1 MPEEAPVTI
10 AQDTTRSLV
19 PAGAWRVDPARSWI
33 TWELNGEKVHNGQ
46 FSEFQATVTPSQITG
61 VVQAGTVEA
70 DQEGLT
76 QHLRSP
82 DYFGADR
89 YPEIHFESTSIEYSG
104 ADAFEIR
111 GLLTIAEAAQEVE
124 LSARA
129 DKTPR
134 VRASGEVSL
143 GDVTV
148 QVLVDAVLERA

>member
-1 MPEEAPVTI
+1 L
-10 AQDTTRSLV
+10 LV
-19 PAGAWRVDPARSWI
+19 PAGAWRVDPARSSI
-33 TWELNGEKVHNGQ
+33 TWELNGEKVHNGR
-46 FSEFQATVTPSQITG
+46 FADFQSVVTLTEITG
-61 VVQAGTVEA
+61 VLQAGSVEA

-82 DYFGADR
+82 DYFGAER
-89 YPEIHFESTSIEYSG
+89 YPEIRFESTSIEHSG
-104 ADAFEIR
+104 ADEFEIR
-111 GLLTIAEAAQEVE
+111 GVLTIAEATQEIE

-129 DKTPR
+129 DDTPR

>member
-1 MPEEAPVTI
+1 VTI
-10 AQDTTRSLV
+10 AQESTRSLV
-19 PAGAWRVDPARSWI
+19 PAGAWRVDPARSSI
-33 TWELNGEKVHNGQ
+33 TWELNGEKVHNGR
-46 FSEFQATVTPSQITG
+46 FTAFEGVVTPTEITG
-61 VVQAGTVEA
+61 VLQAGTVEA

-82 DYFGADR
+82 DFFAAER
-89 YPEIHFESTSIEYSG
+89 YPEIRFESTSIEHSS

-111 GLLTIAEAAQEVE
+111 GVVTIAEATQEVE

-129 DKTPR
+129 DETPR